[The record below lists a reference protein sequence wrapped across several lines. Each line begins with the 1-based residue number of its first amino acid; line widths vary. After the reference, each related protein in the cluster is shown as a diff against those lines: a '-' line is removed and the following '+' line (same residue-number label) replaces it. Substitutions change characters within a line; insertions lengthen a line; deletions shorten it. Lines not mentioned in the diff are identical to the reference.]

1 MKLRNMIA
9 FTMTSFAAFSGSAW
23 AYGTGY
29 SSFPLSLEKRLLS
42 TEITGITS
50 TGGGLGVQA
59 RYTQKANEQ
68 LSFDAGIGMGAG
80 ERTGRLFGN
89 ADFEIFP
96 DYMKQP
102 RVAIRAG
109 YEYAKEFDDGRNIFT
124 VAPTVSKGF
133 SFWGNEAFPFVSLP
147 VGMNLN
153 GDTKTYESTV
163 AMNAGITGHLPID
176 GYQNLIGLAE
186 MQVGLKDSFTALF
199 FGVSYP
205 LN

>member
-1 MKLRNMIA
+1 MKIRNIGIA
-9 FTMTSFAAFSGSAW
+9 LATFSLASSVW

-29 SSFPLSLEKRLLS
+29 SSFPLSIEKKLLS

-59 RYTQKANEQ
+59 RYTQKASDQ
-68 LSFDAGIGMGAG
+68 VSFDAGLGMAG
-80 ERTGRLFGN
+80 GDRNGRLFAN

-96 DYMKQP
+96 DYMRQP
-102 RVAIRAG
+102 RVALRAG
-109 YEYAKEFDDGRNIFT
+109 FEHAKEFENNRNIFSI
-124 VAPTVSKGF
+124 APMVSKGF

-147 VGMNLN
+147 IGMNLN
-153 GDTKTYESTV
+153 SDTKTYES
-163 AMNAGITGHLPID
+163 MISLNAGINGHLPIE
-176 GYQNLIGLAE
+176 GYQNLIGSAE

-205 LN
+205 IN